1 MVEIKSGYKI
11 NDDLTI
17 EDDGFKLELTPEE
30 MERLKRKANLEGKT
44 VEQMIAQ
51 MAIKANEEAADEMIK
66 RLEDYQHRKR

>member
-66 RLEDYQHRKR
+66 RLEEYQHRKR

>member
-51 MAIKANEEAADEMIK
+51 MAIKANEEVADEMIK
-66 RLEDYQHRKR
+66 RLEEYQHRKR